1 MYLDTDIILAIIKE
15 KDWLKEFVDASKI
28 KDPKTS
34 TFTIIEAEII
44 LAREYERKD
53 IFSMS
58 EKLKKPNIKILS
70 FDEKIL
76 TKSIDLLKEH
86 PKLTIFDSV
95 HAAFA
100 FALKEKLM
108 STDSIFD
115 TIHGIEKIDPRELHR
130 NL

>member
-1 MYLDTDIILAIIKE
+1 MYLDTDIILAFIKP
-15 KDWLKEFVDASKI
+15 KDWLKPYVKI
-28 KDPKTS
+28 KEIENPRTS
-34 TFTIIEAEII
+34 TFSVIEAEII
-44 LAREYERKD
+44 LSREYDRKD
-53 IFSMS
+53 IFTILD
-58 EKLKKPNIKILS
+58 KLKKSGIEILS

-76 TKSIDLLKEH
+76 EKSIELMEKYPRLH
-86 PKLTIFDSV
+86 VFDSV